1 MSFDQSSDDFQALAQ
16 RITSLSPREPAERLR
31 VIRAAVPGRIVL
43 TTAFGLESQY
53 LIHLIAREKLDIDLV
68 TLDTGRLFP
77 ETYDVWAE
85 TEKRYG
91 LRVYGIQPDAEAV
104 EALIARDGP
113 MGFRNSVE
121 ARQACCGVRK
131 VAPLSKALAGAT
143 GWITGVRRSQSANR
157 RSTQLAEVDQAR
169 GMLKFAP
176 LFDWDEAE
184 VASHVHALSIPYNSL
199 MDRGFRSVGCQP
211 CTRAV
216 KVGEDPRAGR
226 WWWEDGI
233 RECGL
238 HVRPLPAV
246 SAA

>member
-1 MSFDQSSDDFQALAQ
+1 MTNDLHALAR
-16 RITSLSPREPAERLR
+16 RIETLAPQDPAERLR
-31 VIRAAVPGRIVL
+31 AIRAALPGRIVL

-53 LIHLIAREKLDIDLV
+53 LVHLIAREKLEIDLV

-77 ETYDVWAE
+77 ETYEVWAE
-85 TEKRYG
+85 TEARYG
-91 LRVYGIQPDAEAV
+91 LRVFGIQPDNQAL

-113 MGFRNSVE
+113 MGFRQSVE
-121 ARQACCGVRK
+121 GRQACCGVRK
-131 VAPLSKALAGAT
+131 VAPLARALAGAT
-143 GWITGVRRSQSANR
+143 GWITGLRRTQSANR
-157 RSTQLAEVDQAR
+157 RSSRLAEVDEAR
-169 GMLKFAP
+169 GLVKLAP

-184 VASHVHALSIPYNSL
+184 VAGHVHALSIPYNRL
-199 MDRGFRSVGCQP
+199 FDAGFRSIGCQP

-238 HVRPLPAV
+238 HVRP
-246 SAA
+246 AA